1 VTSPSVLRLGL
12 LRLTD
17 AAPLVIAREFGF
29 FAAEGLEAAL
39 SVEPSWANVADKLG
53 CGLLDGAVMLPPL
66 ALAIGLGLRGGAG
79 AEPLVV
85 PSSIS
90 LNGNTVTLAESWA
103 SAVLAEDADIGE
115 PLRTARRFASAI
127 AQRPHRRKPVLAVVH
142 TYSTHNFLLRYWL
155 AAGGIDPDRDVVLTV
170 LPPAQTE
177 EAMRAGEIDG
187 FCAGAPWGEVAAR
200 EGLGR
205 AVATSHGIWNHGPEK
220 VFAVRQDIAETQ
232 PDRLRALL
240 RALLRAGRFCD
251 APENAEPVATV
262 LARNVYVGVDPDI
275 IRSSLPGAAA
285 CRPADAPVNADASVF
300 FANAATFP
308 WRSHAL
314 WFLRE
319 MARWGYLDAG
329 QGQAAAAIYRPDLYA
344 QAARSLDMPVPAAD
358 VKSEGT
364 HSGAWSLSAAPVPI
378 SMGADRFLDGAQ
390 FDPAGSA
397 APIS

>member
-17 AAPLVIAREFGF
+17 AAPLIVARELGF
-29 FAAEGLEAAL
+29 FAAEGLDTML

-66 ALAIGLGLRGGAG
+66 ALAISLGLRGSAR

-90 LNGNTVTLAESWA
+90 LNGNTVTLAEPWA
-103 SAVLAEDADIGE
+103 SAVLVDGADVGD
-115 PLRTARRFASAI
+115 PARTARRFASVLAE
-127 AQRPHRRKPVLAVVH
+127 RRHGRKPVLAVVH

-155 AAGGIDPDRDVVLTV
+155 AAGGVDPDRDVVLTV
-170 LPPAQTE
+170 LPPAQTP

-200 EGLGR
+200 AGLGR
-205 AVATSHGIWNHGPEK
+205 AVATSHGIWNNGPEK
-220 VFAVRQDIAETQ
+220 IFAVRREIAETQ

-240 RALLRAGRFCD
+240 RALLQAGRFCD
-251 APENAEPVATV
+251 VPENADHIATI
-262 LARNVYVGVDPDI
+262 LARDTYVGLDPDI

-285 CRPADAPVNADASVF
+285 LRPAGAAVNADASVF

-319 MARWGYLDAG
+319 MARWGYLDRG
-329 QGQAAAAIYRPDLYA
+329 EGQAAAATYRPDLYA
-344 QAARSLDMPVPAAD
+344 EAAKSLDMPVPAAD

-364 HSGAWSLSAAPVPI
+364 HAGPWSLPAAPVPI
-378 SMGADRFLDGAQ
+378 PMGADRFLNGAR

-397 APIS
+397 AAVF